1 MNRIILIGLAKA
13 FMMSCNPSTQDKKE
27 LTMEQQTI
35 GMLEITTFKLKLGV
49 TEKDFEQSARSMQKD
64 FLEKQNGFIKRTLTV
79 SEDSTWTDVVFWK
92 DQESAEKTMKL
103 SETSE
108 LVLPFMEKIEFNSV
122 KMNLTTPVII
132 EEWTQSN

>member
-1 MNRIILIGLAKA
+1 MNRFILIGLATA
-13 FMMSCNPSTQDKKE
+13 FMLSCNSSTQNKKE
-27 LTMEQQTI
+27 MTMEQQTV
-35 GMLEITTFKLKLGV
+35 GMVEITTFKLNQGV
-49 TEKDFEQSARSMQKD
+49 TRKDFEISARSMQKD

-108 LVLPFMEKIEFNSV
+108 LVLPFMEKIDFNSV

-132 EEWTQSN
+132 EE

>member
-132 EEWTQSN
+132 EE

>member
-1 MNRIILIGLAKA
+1 MNRIILIGLATA
-13 FMMSCNPSTQDKKE
+13 FMLSCNSSTQNKKGM
-27 LTMEQQTI
+27 TMEQQTA
-35 GMLEITTFKLKLGV
+35 GMVEITTFKLNQGV
-49 TEKDFEQSARSMQKD
+49 TRKDFEISARSMQKD

-108 LVLPFMEKIEFNSV
+108 LVLPFMEKIDFNSV

-132 EEWTQSN
+132 EE

>member
-1 MNRIILIGLAKA
+1 MNRFILIGLATA
-13 FMMSCNPSTQDKKE
+13 FMLSCNSSTQNKKE
-27 LTMEQQTI
+27 MTMEQQTA
-35 GMLEITTFKLKLGV
+35 GMVEITTFKLNQGV
-49 TEKDFEQSARSMQKD
+49 TRKDFEISARSMQKD

-108 LVLPFMEKIEFNSV
+108 LVLPFMEKIDFNSV

-132 EEWTQSN
+132 EE

>member
-1 MNRIILIGLAKA
+1 
-13 FMMSCNPSTQDKKE
+13 
-27 LTMEQQTI
+27 MEQQTA
-35 GMLEITTFKLKLGV
+35 GMVEITTFKLNQGV
-49 TEKDFEQSARSMQKD
+49 TRKDFEISARSMQKD

-108 LVLPFMEKIEFNSV
+108 LVLPFMEKIDFNSV

-132 EEWTQSN
+132 EE